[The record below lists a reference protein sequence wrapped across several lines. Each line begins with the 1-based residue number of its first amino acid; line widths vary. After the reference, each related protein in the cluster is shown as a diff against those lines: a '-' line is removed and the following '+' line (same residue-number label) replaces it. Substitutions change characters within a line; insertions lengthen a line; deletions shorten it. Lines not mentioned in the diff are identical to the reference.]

1 MSKLRKVLEEN
12 FRHNKAGLFS
22 QDAPESE
29 ILKLEK
35 IAITTLEKEIKQEI
49 ISEETKR
56 ILEENE
62 KARLIRNIDRIKDAF
77 WTVVVIGILVGVT
90 GNQVTELIAFLKT
103 GWPIGGTL
111 LVAVALIVIMYSYFW
126 TRYLKQAANEIR
138 EFREKK

>member
-35 IAITTLEKEIKQEI
+35 IAITTLENEIKQEI

-56 ILEENE
+56 ILEETE

-90 GNQVTELIAFLKT
+90 GNQVTELIAFWKN
-103 GWPIGGTL
+103 GWPIGVTML
-111 LVAVALIVIMYSYFW
+111 IAVALIGIMYCYFS